1 MKKERKINKIPVAAI
16 STFGHCGIDW
26 LHSLIDSHKEVLILP
41 PLSFFR
47 KIDSLKKKFF
57 YLENT
62 LKPNTIVNIIRNIDF
77 FNDKTTRRSRS
88 TRILQKN
95 QNKLTFIKYINNFLA
110 AEKELVCEKRLFFA
124 IHYAYAKINKINL
137 NNIKVIV
144 AHEHAPWNCYQYVK
158 HFNSKFVFVVRDPR
172 ALVAGSL
179 RGSLK
184 SLKKRDVK
192 RFMVSS
198 KRYRKI
204 PVNFSF
210 DINFSFALAAQE
222 FCQKMKKKRILVLKN
237 EDMHSNLKSE
247 MKKLCKWLNIR
258 FNKSLLHSTFAGKKW
273 MGESSYLG
281 KGDLNKQPP
290 KNYYKPIN
298 IEARWR
304 NFLDKNTILIIEA
317 VYEKIMIQNKYKFDN
332 KLNFISKSL
341 GYLGAVFKFQP
352 FNDPFSFIKLFIFK
366 NIIRRIFIIFFNKQS
381 RKIFDIG

>member
-1 MKKERKINKIPVAAI
+1 MKKERKINKIPVVAL
-16 STFGHCGIDW
+16 STFGHCAEDW
-26 LHSLIDSHKEVLILP
+26 LHCLIDSHKEVLILP
-41 PLSFFR
+41 GSTFFR

-144 AHEHAPWNCYQYVK
+144 AHEQTPWNCYQYIE
-158 HFNSKFVFVVRDPR
+158 HFNSKFIFMVRDPR
-172 ALVAGSL
+172 AVVAGIL
-179 RGSLK
+179 R
-184 SLKKRDVK
+184 RY
-192 RFMVSS
+192 
-198 KRYRKI
+198 KRYPKI
-204 PVNFSF
+204 PINFPL
-210 DINFSFALAAQE
+210 DINLSFMLAAQE
-222 FCQKMKKKRILVLKN
+222 FYQKMKKKRILILKN

-258 FNKSLLHSTFAGKKW
+258 FNKSLLNSTFAGKKW
-273 MGESSYLG
+273 LGESSYLG
-281 KGDLNKQPP
+281 KGDLKKQRP

-304 NFLDKNTILIIEA
+304 NFLDKNTILITEA

-352 FNDPFSFIKLFIFK
+352 YNNPFSFIKLFIFK
-366 NIIRRIFIIFFNKQS
+366 NVIRRIFIIFFNKQS

>member
-1 MKKERKINKIPVAAI
+1 
-16 STFGHCGIDW
+16 
-26 LHSLIDSHKEVLILP
+26 L
-41 PLSFFR
+41 
-47 KIDSLKKKFF
+47 
-57 YLENT
+57 YLC
-62 LKPNTIVNIIRNIDF
+62 LYFIRIHLTTNPDF
-77 FNDKTTRRSRS
+77 FNEKRTSRKI
-88 TRILQKN
+88 RILQKN
-95 QNKLTFIKYINNFLA
+95 QNKLTFIKYIINFLA

-144 AHEHAPWNCYQYVK
+144 AHEQTPWNCYQYVE
-158 HFNSKFVFVVRDPR
+158 HFNSKFIFMVRDPR
-172 ALVAGSL
+172 AVVAGIL
-179 RGSLK
+179 R
-184 SLKKRDVK
+184 RY
-192 RFMVSS
+192 
-198 KRYRKI
+198 KRYQKI
-204 PVNFSF
+204 PINFPL
-210 DINFSFALAAQE
+210 DINLSFMLAAQE
-222 FCQKMKKKRILVLKN
+222 FYQKMKKKRILILKN

-247 MKKLCKWLNIR
+247 MKKFCKWVNIR
-258 FNKSLLHSTFAGKKW
+258 FNKSLLNPTRVGKKW
-273 MGESSYLG
+273 LGESSYLA
-281 KGDLNKQPP
+281 KGDLNKEAP

-304 NFLDKNTILIIEA
+304 NFLDKNTILITEA